1 MKDEFSGQTNKGFST
16 LEILIAM
23 AILILVLSSV
33 IMVAFG
39 GQAILSDN
47 EIAGEA
53 LKKAQELLEVEQA
66 RARKDFKLVNPVPE
80 VEEIVGGL
88 TYKKWVEVETAS
100 DYLTKEITSIVAWT
114 GEHGRNLDI
123 RLTALVTNFENAIG
137 GDTCDSVVTGPEW
150 TAPIYA
156 TYAFAEGDL
165 LPSGITGNFPV
176 ADIDVSN
183 GKLYAAINDTSVNT
197 DHALFV
203 FDSSN
208 PSARP
213 PYLGSA
219 DNAPTRQ
226 DGINAIHAA
235 EKYVYAASAVSA
247 NFGPS
252 PSCTQGP
259 NCAQLQIFNVANP
272 SSIPAPVNFKVPGV
286 FGSGGQATGK
296 SIFYKNGY
304 AYLGL
309 SKTASGPE
317 FNIIDVREPS
327 NIRWIGGWS
336 AGNAVNAIYVRKNFA
351 YVAVATDSG
360 QELFV
365 LDISNPVNPVAVS
378 PGGFDAPSPGI
389 GGYGK
394 SIYAV
399 GDTLYFGRTF
409 ESSLSG
415 EEFYILNNE
424 NSASPLPLLGARD
437 IGESVNGII
446 VRDFLAFV
454 LLGSQLQIM
463 KISNPASID
472 PAYAPPFLFSG
483 TNVGKTLDCEGNYL
497 YIGTADSSTNAG
509 TITLVKPGS

>member
-1 MKDEFSGQTNKGFST
+1 M
-16 LEILIAM
+16 LIAM

-33 IMVAFG
+33 ITVAFG

-53 LKKAQELLEVEQA
+53 LKKAQELIEQEQSL
-66 RARKDFKLVNPVPE
+66 ARKDFKLVNSVPE
-80 VEEIVGGL
+80 ASDGIYRKRVL
-88 TYKKWVEVETAS
+88 VETES
-100 DYLTKEITSIVAWT
+100 DYLTKKVTSIVAWT

-123 RLTALVTNFENAIG
+123 RLTALVTNFERAIG
-137 GDTCDSVVTGPEW
+137 GDTCNSVVTGQNW

-156 TYAFAEGDL
+156 SYGFAMGDL
-165 LPSGITGNFPV
+165 LPSTMTGNFPV
-176 ADIDVSN
+176 ADIDVYN
-183 GKLYAAINDTSVNT
+183 GKLYAAVSDTSINT
-197 DHALFV
+197 DHTFFV
-203 FDSSN
+203 FDASN
-208 PSARP
+208 PSVRP

-226 DGINAIHAA
+226 DGISAIHAA
-235 EKYVYAASAVSA
+235 GKYVYAASLVGAS
-247 NFGPS
+247 FGPT
-252 PSCTQGP
+252 PSCTLGP
-259 NCAQLQIFNVANP
+259 NCAQLQIFNVSNP
-272 SSIPAPVNFKVPGV
+272 ASIPTPINFKVPGV
-286 FGSGGQATGK
+286 FGSGGQAAGK

-304 AYLGL
+304 VYLGL

-317 FNIIDVREPS
+317 FNIIDVRDPS

-351 YVAVATDSG
+351 YVAVATSVG

-365 LDISNPVNPVAVS
+365 LDIANPVNPVVV
-378 PGGFDAPSPGI
+378 GGFDAASGGF

-399 GDTLYFGRTF
+399 GDALYFGRTF
-409 ESSLSG
+409 EPSAER

-424 NSASPLPLLGARD
+424 NPVSFLPVLGKRD
-437 IGESVNGII
+437 TGESVNGII

-454 LLGSQLQIM
+454 LLGSQMQIM
-463 KISNPASID
+463 KISNPVNID

-483 TNVGKTLDCEGNYL
+483 TNVGKALDCEGNYL
-497 YIGTADSSTNAG
+497 YIGTADSASNAG
-509 TITLVKPGS
+509 AITAVKPGI